1 MHAFR
6 LRRPWLWLAAA
17 CLLALLVAGVLFFLP
32 EAPDGSEELLQRVH
46 VGMSTQEVEKAL
58 DEKKIRW
65 AVWRGEINATSGYL
79 EDSGLHAEFRNY
91 YVSLEFDKRRL
102 VATSRIRKHGA
113 WYDLL
118 ERYWHLIR
126 RKLGV

>member
-1 MHAFR
+1 MRTSR

-17 CLLALLVAGVLFFLP
+17 CLLVLLVAGVLFFLP

-65 AVWRGEINATSGYL
+65 AVCRVESNATP
-79 EDSGLHAEFRNY
+79 EDTGLLAQFRNY
-91 YVSLEFDKRRL
+91 HVLLEFDKRTL
-102 VATSRIRKHGA
+102 VATSRIRIGPTWSDEVWA
-113 WYDLL
+113 FL
-118 ERYWHLIR
+118 R
-126 RKLGV
+126 RVRAAVAL